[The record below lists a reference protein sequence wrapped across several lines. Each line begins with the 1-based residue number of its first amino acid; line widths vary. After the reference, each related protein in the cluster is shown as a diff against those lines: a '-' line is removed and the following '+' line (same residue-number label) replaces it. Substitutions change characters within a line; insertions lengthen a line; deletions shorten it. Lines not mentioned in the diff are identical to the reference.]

1 MALQSAQLGQ
11 SVVPR
16 VRAARLNAW
25 QRLIA
30 ALVMIDVLIFIAS
43 LTAAYWVRFASDLSI
58 FDAGSARFEFYRWLM
73 LAMILLW
80 LGAFAAGGL
89 YSRRTLF
96 GGVDE
101 YNRVFHACNTVVML
115 VMAASFIEPDLV
127 VARGWL
133 LMTWGL
139 TVVGAISARF
149 ALRRWVYR
157 QRRHGRFLDRTLI
170 VGANPEGLAVAEQL
184 ISTPS
189 AGTQILGFVD
199 DFEPRGAEPV
209 AGVPVLGSS
218 ATFEH
223 LVRSLCIDQVIIANS
238 ALTRERLLGIYGALD
253 TLNDVEVRLASGL
266 FELLTT
272 GVRVREEGCV
282 PLVSL
287 NKTRIVGADWLIKTT
302 FDKATAA
309 LALLL
314 LALPL
319 GALALLIKLDSPG
332 PVFYRRRVVGQ
343 HNRPFDA
350 FKLRTMYVDGDS
362 RLTVAQRHELAKH
375 GKLVNDP
382 RVTAVGRWLRRYS
395 LDELPQLL
403 NVLRGEMSL
412 IGPRMLTE
420 PELEKFGR
428 WRYNLRTVKPGLTGL
443 WQISGRSDLSYEDR
457 IRLDMFY
464 IRNYSIWLDLRIL
477 LQTPLRVLRGDGAY

>member
-1 MALQSAQLGQ
+1 MALQGAQLGQ
-11 SVVPR
+11 TAVPR
-16 VRAARLNAW
+16 IRTARPNAW

-30 ALVMIDVLIFIAS
+30 ALVAIDVLVFIVS
-43 LTAAYWVRFASDLSI
+43 LAIAYWVRFSSELPI
-58 FDAGSARFEFYRWLM
+58 FDAGSERFEFYRWLM
-73 LAMILLW
+73 LVMILLW

-101 YNRVFHACNTVVML
+101 YGRVFHACNTVVML
-115 VMAASFIEPDLV
+115 VIAASFIEPDFV

-139 TVVGAISARF
+139 TVAGCISARF

-157 QRRHGRFLDRTLI
+157 QRKQGRFRDRTLI
-170 VGANPEGLAVAEQL
+170 VGANPEGLAVTEQL
-184 ISTPS
+184 VGSPTS
-189 AGTQILGFVD
+189 GAQILGFVD
-199 DFEPRGAEPV
+199 DFEPRGAEPI

-218 ATFEH
+218 AAFEQ
-223 LVRSLCIDQVIIANS
+223 LVRSLQIDQVIIANS

-287 NKTRIVGADWLIKTT
+287 NKTRIVGADWVIKTI
-302 FDKATAA
+302 FDKVTAA
-309 LALLL
+309 LALLI

-319 GALALLIKLDSPG
+319 LALALLIKLDSPG
-332 PVFYRRRVVGQ
+332 PALYRRRVVGQ

-350 FKLRTMYVDGDS
+350 FKLRTMYIDGDS
-362 RLTVAQRHELAKH
+362 RLTVAQRRELAEH
-375 GKLVNDP
+375 GKLVDDP
-382 RVTAVGRWLRRYS
+382 RVTAIGRFLRRLS
-395 LDELPQLL
+395 LDELPQLI

-457 IRLDMFY
+457 VRLDMFY

-477 LQTPLRVLRGDGAY
+477 IQTPLRVLRGDGAY